1 MTIRF
6 STTLSVF
13 DSVYDGYC
21 KEGYR
26 EPIRLEEALKI
37 LSRLKLINAVELRHS
52 DITPDLPVKSVKRLL
67 KEYDFVCSAVSVD
80 YSESRKFALGA
91 LGHQNPKIRG
101 AAIDEG
107 RKAVD
112 IARGLGTTEVVLR
125 LFTDGSDYPFH
136 VDYMNQWNTII
147 SSVKTIAKYAS
158 PDINVAIVYK
168 PREPR
173 KFLTVSSAGRALAMC
188 QEIAMK
194 NIGVAVSFAY
204 SIMNGEIPAESIAQI
219 SRAEKLFQV
228 YFNDTNMV
236 TDELLVPGGYHI
248 WELLEVLFYLRTSK
262 FKGYYTIDLRS
273 YRMEPIYA
281 LQIAIGNISVLD
293 KKLDKLDITE
303 LRKGQRSLEAIE
315 SQKLIRKVL
324 FTSY

>member
-21 KEGYR
+21 REGYR
-26 EPIRLEEALKI
+26 EPIKFEEALKI
-37 LSRLKLINAVELRHS
+37 LSKLKIIQAVEIRHT
-52 DITPDLPVKSVKRLL
+52 DITPDMPVKNVKRML
-67 KEYDFVCSAVSVD
+67 KDYELVCSAVSVD
-80 YSESRKFALGA
+80 YSENRKFALGA
-91 LGHQNPKIRG
+91 LGHQNPKIRSS
-101 AAIDEG
+101 AIDEG

-112 IARGLGTTEVVLR
+112 IARGLGITEVVLR
-125 LFTDGSDYPFH
+125 LFTDGVDYPFH
-136 VDYMNQWNTII
+136 VDYMSQWNTII

-158 PDINVAIVYK
+158 PDINVAVMYK

-204 SIMNGEIPAESIAQI
+204 SIMGGEIPAESISHIAR
-219 SRAEKLFQV
+219 SEKLFQI
-228 YFNDTNMV
+228 YFNDTNMI

-248 WELLEVLFYLRTSK
+248 WELLETLFYVRTSK
-262 FKGYYTIDLRS
+262 FKGYYTIDVRS

-281 LQIAIGNISVLD
+281 LQIAVGNISVLD
-293 KKLDKLDITE
+293 KKLMKLDITE
-303 LRKGQRSLEAIE
+303 LRKGQRTLEAIE
-315 SQKLIRKVL
+315 SQKLIRRVL
-324 FTSY
+324 FT